1 MPKRRK
7 AAPKRAPKKHRV
19 SRGEG
24 ARLVRGVRRRLRLT
38 QAGLAARL
46 GVAQMTVSRW
56 EAGTAPVRPPMRLA
70 LQFAATAVIVAK
82 AKARAKKRLKGGTS

>member
-1 MPKRRK
+1 MRK
-7 AAPKRAPKKHRV
+7 VKKTAPKKRAAKQRRV

-24 ARLVRGVRRRLRLT
+24 AVFVRGIRRRFKLT

-56 EAGTAPVRPPMRLA
+56 EAGGAPVRPAMRLA
-70 LQFAATAVIVAK
+70 LGSLQPLKARPKKTVK
-82 AKARAKKRLKGGTS
+82 AKSAK